1 VSENNRIINNI
12 EEFSE
17 FSLYKKAD
25 LKTLFEISLRD
36 NKQKVFR
43 DLSFTAK
50 YVQGLFRILKT
61 GTENSEVKSLDHIK
75 KDFSQNMQKIAD
87 MIKEILEDSDVQIKR
102 YFDVTYFD
110 MSTQGLQNLRLLLS
124 DLEWTKKYLNQQKRI
139 NKNHDPD

>member
-1 VSENNRIINNI
+1 MSENNRIINNI